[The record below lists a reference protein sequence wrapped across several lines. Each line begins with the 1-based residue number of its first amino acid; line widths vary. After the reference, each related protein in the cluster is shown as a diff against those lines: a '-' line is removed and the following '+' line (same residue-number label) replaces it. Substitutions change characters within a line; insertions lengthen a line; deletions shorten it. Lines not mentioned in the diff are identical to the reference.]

1 MTPEQKSRQNID
13 TLLIKAG
20 FIVQNRD
27 EFDRTANLGVV
38 VREFAMSD
46 GSFADYL
53 IFIDG
58 KACGVIEAKKAGLSL
73 SGVENQSRHYAKNL
87 PTNVRTHMDNEL
99 PFLFESNGTE
109 IYFTDLRD
117 TKSRSRRIFAFYRP
131 DFLAKILRE
140 DTLRNR
146 ILSMPSLKMA
156 NLRKC
161 QFDAINSLENSL
173 KNYKPRALIQMA
185 TGSGKTF
192 TACNF
197 IYRLIKFGGAK
208 RVLFLVDR
216 NNLGKQTKNEFEN
229 FHLNDE
235 NRKFSEVY
243 ITQHLNTNTI
253 DKDAKVV
260 ITTIQRMYS
269 MLSGD
274 EYYDEK
280 DEEISAYENYKSENK
295 NERIV
300 SYNPNIPIES
310 FDFIVVDECHRSI
323 YGEWRQVLEYFD
335 AFIIGLTATPSKQT
349 LGYFSANLVSQY
361 PLERSIIDGINVDCE
376 IFRIKTQISE
386 YGNIIQ
392 KGFSVPVMDKK
403 TRLKYYE
410 NLDENLEYQKTDLD
424 RSVVSINQIQTILEC
439 YKNAIFTELYPEREP
454 SFVPKTLIFAKDDNH
469 AENITRITREVFAQG
484 NDFCK
489 KITYNI
495 GNAKPEELIKAF
507 KTDPTFRIAVTVD
520 MIATGTDIKPLEVVI
535 FMRDVK
541 SSLYYEQMK
550 GRGVR
555 TINPND
561 LQTITPNAK
570 SKDKFYLIDAVGVSE
585 SKKTISA
592 PLERKK
598 GISLAKIL
606 ENVANGDTSDNT
618 LSSLAGRL
626 ARIEANISDDDKT
639 QISKMLDSKTLGQLA
654 SDILDTLDVDL
665 TQNLN
670 NDEIIAKKDEVLKPF
685 NKPIFR
691 KMLLDL
697 SQKSKLYIDDISPDT
712 VINAEFN
719 KNKANE
725 IIANFNDFINE
736 NKDEITAL
744 SIIYNKDYKNRKLTY
759 ELINELN
766 DKLKSNNLESFQI
779 WNSYALIKP
788 DKVKNNAKSTVERLT
803 NIIQLVKF
811 ALGFDDELR
820 EFSSIANSRF
830 ELWKGRQ
837 KNKGIIFDEK
847 QNEFLELIKDYIISN
862 SYLNLTDIQNFLG
875 DKGGIFKA
883 KTLFDNF
890 ESLLVELN
898 QTLVA

>member
-27 EFDRTANLGVV
+27 EFDRTADRGVV

-99 PFLFESNGTE
+99 PFLFESNGVE

-117 TKSRSRRIFAFYRP
+117 KKSRSRRIFAFYRP

-146 ILSMPSLKMA
+146 ILSMPSLQMA

-197 IYRLIKFGGAK
+197 IYRLIKFAGAK

-295 NERIV
+295 SERIV
-300 SYNPNIPIES
+300 SYNPDIPIES

-386 YGNIIQ
+386 YGNTIQ
-392 KGFSVPVMDKK
+392 KGFLVPVMDKK

-410 NLDENLEYQKTDLD
+410 SLDENLEYQKTDLD
-424 RSVVSINQIQTILEC
+424 RSVVSINQIRTILEC

-469 AENITRITREVFAQG
+469 AENITRITREVFGQG

-626 ARIEANISDDDKT
+626 VRIEANIGDDDKT
-639 QISKMLDSKTLGQLA
+639 QISKILDSKTLGQLA

-697 SQKSKLYIDDISPDT
+697 SQKI
-712 VINAEFN
+712 
-719 KNKANE
+719 
-725 IIANFNDFINE
+725 
-736 NKDEITAL
+736 
-744 SIIYNKDYKNRKLTY
+744 
-759 ELINELN
+759 
-766 DKLKSNNLESFQI
+766 
-779 WNSYALIKP
+779 
-788 DKVKNNAKSTVERLT
+788 
-803 NIIQLVKF
+803 
-811 ALGFDDELR
+811 
-820 EFSSIANSRF
+820 
-830 ELWKGRQ
+830 
-837 KNKGIIFDEK
+837 
-847 QNEFLELIKDYIISN
+847 
-862 SYLNLTDIQNFLG
+862 
-875 DKGGIFKA
+875 
-883 KTLFDNF
+883 KTLYR
-890 ESLLVELN
+890 
-898 QTLVA
+898 

>member
-13 TLLIKAG
+13 TLLIQAG

-27 EFDRTANLGVV
+27 EFDRTADRGVV

-99 PFLFESNGTE
+99 PFLFESNGVE

-117 TKSRSRRIFAFYRP
+117 KKSRSRRIFAFYRP
-131 DFLAKILRE
+131 DFLTKILRE

-146 ILSMPSLKMA
+146 ISSMPSLQMA

-197 IYRLIKFGGAK
+197 IYRLIKFAGAK

-295 NERIV
+295 SERIV
-300 SYNPNIPIES
+300 SYNRNIPIES

-386 YGNIIQ
+386 YGNTIK
-392 KGFSVPVMDKK
+392 KGFLVPVMDKK

-410 NLDENLEYQKTDLD
+410 SLDENLEYQKTDLD

-469 AENITRITREVFAQG
+469 AENITRITREVFGQG

-606 ENVANGDTSDNT
+606 ENVANGDTSDDT

-626 ARIEANISDDDKT
+626 VRIEANISDDDKT
-639 QISKMLDSKTLGQLA
+639 QISKILDSKTLGQLA

-697 SQKSKLYIDDISPDT
+697 SQKSKLYIDDISPDS

-766 DKLKSNNLESFQI
+766 DKLKSNNLDSFQI

-788 DKVKNNAKSTVERLT
+788 DKVKNNAKSIVGCLT

-837 KNKGIIFDEK
+837 KNKGIIFNEE
-847 QNEFLELIKDYIISN
+847 QNEFLELIKEYIISN
-862 SYLNLTDIQNFLG
+862 SYLDLADIQSFLG
-875 DKGGIFKA
+875 NKGGILKA
-883 KTLFDNF
+883 RTLFDNF
-890 ESLLVELN
+890 ENLLIELN
-898 QTLVA
+898 QALVA

>member
-117 TKSRSRRIFAFYRP
+117 IKSRSRRIFAFYRP

-295 NERIV
+295 SERIV
-300 SYNPNIPIES
+300 SYNSNIPIES

-349 LGYFSANLVSQY
+349 LGYFGANLVSQY

-386 YGNIIQ
+386 YGNTIQ
-392 KGFSVPVMDKK
+392 KGFLVPVMDKK
-403 TRLKYYE
+403 TRLKHYE
-410 NLDENLEYQKTDLD
+410 SLDENLEYQKTDLD

-439 YKNAIFTELYPEREP
+439 YKEAIFTELYPEREP

-639 QISKMLDSKTLGQLA
+639 QISKILDSKTLGQLA

-766 DKLKSNNLESFQI
+766 DKLKSNNLDSFQI

-847 QNEFLELIKDYIISN
+847 QNKFLELIKDYIISN
-862 SYLNLTDIQNFLG
+862 SYLDLADIQNFLG

-883 KTLFDNF
+883 KTLFNNF
-890 ESLLVELN
+890 DALLTELN
-898 QTLVA
+898 QVLVA

>member
-117 TKSRSRRIFAFYRP
+117 IKSRSRRIFAFYRP

-146 ILSMPSLKMA
+146 ISSMPSLQMA

-197 IYRLIKFGGAK
+197 IYRLIKFAGAK

-295 NERIV
+295 SELIV

-349 LGYFSANLVSQY
+349 LGYFGANLVSQY

-386 YGNIIQ
+386 YGNTIQ

-410 NLDENLEYQKTDLD
+410 SLDENLEYQKIDLD

-561 LQTITPNAK
+561 LQAITPNAK

-639 QISKMLDSKTLGQLA
+639 QISKILDSKTLGQLA

-766 DKLKSNNLESFQI
+766 DKLKSNNLDSFQI

-788 DKVKNNAKSTVERLT
+788 DKVKNNAKSTVKCLT

-862 SYLNLTDIQNFLG
+862 SYLNLTDIQNFLS

-890 ESLLVELN
+890 ENLLVELN

>member
-27 EFDRTANLGVV
+27 EFDRTADRGVV

-99 PFLFESNGTE
+99 PFLFESNGVE

-117 TKSRSRRIFAFYRP
+117 KKSRSRRIFAFYRP

-146 ILSMPSLKMA
+146 ILSMPSLQMA

-295 NERIV
+295 SERIV
-300 SYNPNIPIES
+300 SYNRNIPIES

-386 YGNIIQ
+386 YGNTIK
-392 KGFSVPVMDKK
+392 KGFLVPVMDKK

-410 NLDENLEYQKTDLD
+410 SLDENLEYQKTDLD

-439 YKNAIFTELYPEREP
+439 YKKAIFTELYPEREP

-469 AENITRITREVFAQG
+469 AENITRITREVFGQG

-606 ENVANGDTSDNT
+606 ENVANGDTSDDT

-626 ARIEANISDDDKT
+626 VRIEANISDDDKT
-639 QISKMLDSKTLGQLA
+639 QISKILDSKTLGQLA

-697 SQKSKLYIDDISPDT
+697 SQKSKLYIDDISPDS
-712 VINAEFN
+712 VIHMEFN

-766 DKLKSNNLESFQI
+766 DKLKSNNLDSVKI
-779 WNSYALIKP
+779 WNSYALVKP
-788 DKVKNNAKSTVERLT
+788 DKVKNNAKSIVGCLT

-837 KNKGIIFDEK
+837 KNKGIIFNEE
-847 QNEFLELIKDYIISN
+847 QNEFLELIKEYIISN
-862 SYLNLTDIQNFLG
+862 SYLDLADIQSFLG
-875 DKGGIFKA
+875 NKGGILKA
-883 KTLFDNF
+883 RTLFDNF
-890 ESLLVELN
+890 ENLLIELN
-898 QTLVA
+898 QALVA

>member
-1 MTPEQKSRQNID
+1 
-13 TLLIKAG
+13 
-20 FIVQNRD
+20 
-27 EFDRTANLGVV
+27 
-38 VREFAMSD
+38 
-46 GSFADYL
+46 
-53 IFIDG
+53 
-58 KACGVIEAKKAGLSL
+58 
-73 SGVENQSRHYAKNL
+73 
-87 PTNVRTHMDNEL
+87 
-99 PFLFESNGTE
+99 
-109 IYFTDLRD
+109 
-117 TKSRSRRIFAFYRP
+117 
-131 DFLAKILRE
+131 
-140 DTLRNR
+140 
-146 ILSMPSLKMA
+146 
-156 NLRKC
+156 
-161 QFDAINSLENSL
+161 
-173 KNYKPRALIQMA
+173 
-185 TGSGKTF
+185 
-192 TACNF
+192 
-197 IYRLIKFGGAK
+197 
-208 RVLFLVDR
+208 
-216 NNLGKQTKNEFEN
+216 
-229 FHLNDE
+229 
-235 NRKFSEVY
+235 
-243 ITQHLNTNTI
+243 
-253 DKDAKVV
+253 
-260 ITTIQRMYS
+260 
-269 MLSGD
+269 
-274 EYYDEK
+274 
-280 DEEISAYENYKSENK
+280 
-295 NERIV
+295 
-300 SYNPNIPIES
+300 
-310 FDFIVVDECHRSI
+310 
-323 YGEWRQVLEYFD
+323 
-335 AFIIGLTATPSKQT
+335 
-349 LGYFSANLVSQY
+349 
-361 PLERSIIDGINVDCE
+361 
-376 IFRIKTQISE
+376 
-386 YGNIIQ
+386 
-392 KGFSVPVMDKK
+392 
-403 TRLKYYE
+403 
-410 NLDENLEYQKTDLD
+410 
-424 RSVVSINQIQTILEC
+424 
-439 YKNAIFTELYPEREP
+439 
-454 SFVPKTLIFAKDDNH
+454 
-469 AENITRITREVFAQG
+469 
-484 NDFCK
+484 
-489 KITYNI
+489 
-495 GNAKPEELIKAF
+495 
-507 KTDPTFRIAVTVD
+507 
-520 MIATGTDIKPLEVVI
+520 
-535 FMRDVK
+535 
-541 SSLYYEQMK
+541 MK

-639 QISKMLDSKTLGQLA
+639 QISKILDSKTLGQLA

-691 KMLLDL
+691 KTLLDL

-766 DKLKSNNLESFQI
+766 DKLKSNNLYSFQI

-862 SYLNLTDIQNFLG
+862 SYLDLTDIQSFLS

-890 ESLLVELN
+890 ENLLVELN

>member
-73 SGVENQSRHYAKNL
+73 SGIENQSRHYAKNL

-280 DEEISAYENYKSENK
+280 DEEISAYENYKSESK
-295 NERIV
+295 SERIV

-349 LGYFSANLVSQY
+349 LGYFGANLVSQY

-386 YGNIIQ
+386 YGNTIQ
-392 KGFSVPVMDKK
+392 KGFLVPVMDKK

-410 NLDENLEYQKTDLD
+410 SLDENLEYQKTDLD

-766 DKLKSNNLESFQI
+766 DKLKSNNLDSFQI

-788 DKVKNNAKSTVERLT
+788 DKVKNNAKSTVEHLT

-862 SYLNLTDIQNFLG
+862 SYLDLTDIQNFLG

-890 ESLLVELN
+890 ENLLVELN

>member
-349 LGYFSANLVSQY
+349 LGYFGANLVSQY

-439 YKNAIFTELYPEREP
+439 YKEAIFTELYPEREP

-766 DKLKSNNLESFQI
+766 DKLKSNNLDSFQI

-890 ESLLVELN
+890 ENLLVELN

>member
-280 DEEISAYENYKSENK
+280 DEEISAYENYKSESK
-295 NERIV
+295 SERIV

-349 LGYFSANLVSQY
+349 LGYFGANLVSQY

-386 YGNIIQ
+386 YGNTIQ
-392 KGFSVPVMDKK
+392 KGFLVPVMDKK

-410 NLDENLEYQKTDLD
+410 SLDENLEYQKTDLD

-439 YKNAIFTELYPEREP
+439 YKKAIFTELYPEREP

-639 QISKMLDSKTLGQLA
+639 QISKILDSKTLGQLA

-766 DKLKSNNLESFQI
+766 DKLKSNNLYSFQI

-862 SYLNLTDIQNFLG
+862 SYLDLADIQSFLS

>member
-58 KACGVIEAKKAGLSL
+58 KACGIIEAKKAGLSL

-146 ILSMPSLKMA
+146 ILSMPSLKIA

-280 DEEISAYENYKSENK
+280 DEEISAYENYKSESK
-295 NERIV
+295 SERIV

-349 LGYFSANLVSQY
+349 LGYFGANLVSQY

-386 YGNIIQ
+386 YGNTIQ
-392 KGFSVPVMDKK
+392 KGFLVPVMDKK

-410 NLDENLEYQKTDLD
+410 SLDENLEYQKTDLD

-639 QISKMLDSKTLGQLA
+639 QISKILDSKTLGQLA

-691 KMLLDL
+691 KTLLDL

-766 DKLKSNNLESFQI
+766 DKLKSNNLDSFQI

-862 SYLNLTDIQNFLG
+862 SYLDLTDIQSFLS

>member
-58 KACGVIEAKKAGLSL
+58 KACGIIEAKKAGLSL

-131 DFLAKILRE
+131 DFLAKILKE

-146 ILSMPSLKMA
+146 ILSMPSLQMA

-349 LGYFSANLVSQY
+349 LGYFGANLVSQY

-386 YGNIIQ
+386 YGNTIQ
-392 KGFSVPVMDKK
+392 KGFLVPVMDKK

-410 NLDENLEYQKTDLD
+410 SLDENLEYQKTDLD

-439 YKNAIFTELYPEREP
+439 YKKAIFTELYPEREP

-639 QISKMLDSKTLGQLA
+639 QISKILDSKTLGQLA

-766 DKLKSNNLESFQI
+766 DKLKSNNLDSFQI

-862 SYLNLTDIQNFLG
+862 SYLDLADIQSFLS

>member
-146 ILSMPSLKMA
+146 ILSMPSLQMA

-295 NERIV
+295 SERIV

-349 LGYFSANLVSQY
+349 LGYFGANLVSQY

-386 YGNIIQ
+386 YGNTIQ
-392 KGFSVPVMDKK
+392 KGFLVPVMDKK

-410 NLDENLEYQKTDLD
+410 SLDENLEYQKTDLD

-439 YKNAIFTELYPEREP
+439 YKEAIFTELYPEREP

-561 LQTITPNAK
+561 LQAITPNAK

-639 QISKMLDSKTLGQLA
+639 QISKILDSKTLGQLA

-766 DKLKSNNLESFQI
+766 DKLKSNNLDSFQI

-862 SYLNLTDIQNFLG
+862 SYLDLTDIQNFLG

-890 ESLLVELN
+890 ENLLLELN

>member
-27 EFDRTANLGVV
+27 EFGRTANLGVV

-73 SGVENQSRHYAKNL
+73 SGVENQSHHYAKNL

-117 TKSRSRRIFAFYRP
+117 IKSRSRRIFAFYRP
-131 DFLAKILRE
+131 DFLAKILKE

-280 DEEISAYENYKSENK
+280 DEEISAYENYKSESK
-295 NERIV
+295 SERIV

-349 LGYFSANLVSQY
+349 LGYFGANLVSQY

-386 YGNIIQ
+386 YGNTIQ
-392 KGFSVPVMDKK
+392 KGFLVPVMDKK

-410 NLDENLEYQKTDLD
+410 SLDENLEYQKTDLD

-439 YKNAIFTELYPEREP
+439 YKKAIFTELYPEREP

-561 LQTITPNAK
+561 LQAITPNAK

-639 QISKMLDSKTLGQLA
+639 QISKILDSKTLGQLA

-766 DKLKSNNLESFQI
+766 DKLKSNNLDSFQI

-862 SYLNLTDIQNFLG
+862 SYLDLTDIQNFLG

-898 QTLVA
+898 QALVA

>member
-38 VREFAMSD
+38 VREFTMSD

-280 DEEISAYENYKSENK
+280 DEEISAYENYKSESK
-295 NERIV
+295 SERIV

-349 LGYFSANLVSQY
+349 LGYFGANLVSQY

-386 YGNIIQ
+386 YGNTIQ
-392 KGFSVPVMDKK
+392 KGFLVPVMDKK

-410 NLDENLEYQKTDLD
+410 SLDENLEYQKTDLD

-639 QISKMLDSKTLGQLA
+639 QISKILDSKTLGQLA

-766 DKLKSNNLESFQI
+766 DKLKSNNLDSFQI

-862 SYLNLTDIQNFLG
+862 SYLDLTDIQNFLS

-890 ESLLVELN
+890 ENLLVELN

>member
-73 SGVENQSRHYAKNL
+73 SGIENQSRHYAKNL

-280 DEEISAYENYKSENK
+280 DEEISAYENYKSESK
-295 NERIV
+295 SERIV

-349 LGYFSANLVSQY
+349 LGYFGANLVSQY

-386 YGNIIQ
+386 YGNTIQ

-410 NLDENLEYQKTDLD
+410 SLDENLEYQKTDLD

-639 QISKMLDSKTLGQLA
+639 QISKILDSKTLGQLA

-712 VINAEFN
+712 VINAKFN

-766 DKLKSNNLESFQI
+766 DKLKSNNLDSFQI

-788 DKVKNNAKSTVERLT
+788 DKVKNSAKSTVERLT

-862 SYLNLTDIQNFLG
+862 SYLDLADIQSFLS

-890 ESLLVELN
+890 ENLLVELN

>member
-295 NERIV
+295 GERIV

-349 LGYFSANLVSQY
+349 LGYFGANLVSQY

-386 YGNIIQ
+386 YGNTIQ

-410 NLDENLEYQKTDLD
+410 SLDENLEYQKTDLD

-439 YKNAIFTELYPEREP
+439 YKKAIFTELYPEREP

-639 QISKMLDSKTLGQLA
+639 QISKILDSKTLGQLA

-736 NKDEITAL
+736 NKDKITAL

-766 DKLKSNNLESFQI
+766 DKLKSNNLDSFQI

-788 DKVKNNAKSTVERLT
+788 DKVKNNDKSTVERLT

-862 SYLNLTDIQNFLG
+862 SYLDLADIQNFLG

-890 ESLLVELN
+890 ENLLVELN

>member
-27 EFDRTANLGVV
+27 EFDRTADRGVV

-99 PFLFESNGTE
+99 PFLFESNGVE

-117 TKSRSRRIFAFYRP
+117 KKSRSRRIFAFYRP

-146 ILSMPSLKMA
+146 ILSMPSLQMA

-197 IYRLIKFGGAK
+197 IYRLIKFAGAK

-295 NERIV
+295 SERIV

-386 YGNIIQ
+386 YGNTIK
-392 KGFSVPVMDKK
+392 KGFLVPVMDKK

-410 NLDENLEYQKTDLD
+410 SLDENLEYQKTDLD

-439 YKNAIFTELYPEREP
+439 YKKAIFTELYPEREP

-469 AENITRITREVFAQG
+469 AENITRITREVFGQG

-606 ENVANGDTSDNT
+606 ENVANGDTSDDT

-626 ARIEANISDDDKT
+626 VRIEANISDDDKT
-639 QISKMLDSKTLGQLA
+639 QISKILDSKTLGQLA

-670 NDEIIAKKDEVLKPF
+670 NDEIIAKKDEVLTPF

-697 SQKSKLYIDDISPDT
+697 SQKSKLYIDDISPDS
-712 VINAEFN
+712 VIHMEFN

-725 IIANFNDFINE
+725 IITNFNDFINE

-766 DKLKSNNLESFQI
+766 DKLKSNNLDSFQI
-779 WNSYALIKP
+779 WNSYVLIKP
-788 DKVKNNAKSTVERLT
+788 DKVKNNAKSIVGCLT

-811 ALGFDDELR
+811 ALGFDDELM
-820 EFSSIANSRF
+820 EFSSVANSRF

-837 KNKGIIFDEK
+837 KNKGIIFDEE
-847 QNEFLELIKDYIISN
+847 QNEFLELIKEYIISN
-862 SYLNLTDIQNFLG
+862 SYLDLADIQSFLS
-875 DKGGIFKA
+875 DKGGILKA

-890 ESLLVELN
+890 ESLLIELN
-898 QTLVA
+898 QALVA

>member
-117 TKSRSRRIFAFYRP
+117 IKSRSRRIFAFYRP

-295 NERIV
+295 SERIV
-300 SYNPNIPIES
+300 SYNSNIPIES

-349 LGYFSANLVSQY
+349 LGYFGANLVSQY

-386 YGNIIQ
+386 YGNTIQ
-392 KGFSVPVMDKK
+392 KGFLVPVMDKK

-410 NLDENLEYQKTDLD
+410 SLDENLEYQKTDLD

-439 YKNAIFTELYPEREP
+439 YKEAIFTELYPEREP

-639 QISKMLDSKTLGQLA
+639 QISKILDSKTLGQLA

-766 DKLKSNNLESFQI
+766 DKLKSNNLDSFQI

-862 SYLNLTDIQNFLG
+862 SYLDLTDIQNFLG

>member
-1 MTPEQKSRQNID
+1 
-13 TLLIKAG
+13 
-20 FIVQNRD
+20 
-27 EFDRTANLGVV
+27 
-38 VREFAMSD
+38 
-46 GSFADYL
+46 
-53 IFIDG
+53 
-58 KACGVIEAKKAGLSL
+58 
-73 SGVENQSRHYAKNL
+73 
-87 PTNVRTHMDNEL
+87 
-99 PFLFESNGTE
+99 
-109 IYFTDLRD
+109 
-117 TKSRSRRIFAFYRP
+117 
-131 DFLAKILRE
+131 
-140 DTLRNR
+140 
-146 ILSMPSLKMA
+146 
-156 NLRKC
+156 
-161 QFDAINSLENSL
+161 
-173 KNYKPRALIQMA
+173 
-185 TGSGKTF
+185 
-192 TACNF
+192 
-197 IYRLIKFGGAK
+197 
-208 RVLFLVDR
+208 
-216 NNLGKQTKNEFEN
+216 
-229 FHLNDE
+229 
-235 NRKFSEVY
+235 
-243 ITQHLNTNTI
+243 
-253 DKDAKVV
+253 
-260 ITTIQRMYS
+260 
-269 MLSGD
+269 
-274 EYYDEK
+274 
-280 DEEISAYENYKSENK
+280 
-295 NERIV
+295 
-300 SYNPNIPIES
+300 
-310 FDFIVVDECHRSI
+310 
-323 YGEWRQVLEYFD
+323 
-335 AFIIGLTATPSKQT
+335 
-349 LGYFSANLVSQY
+349 
-361 PLERSIIDGINVDCE
+361 
-376 IFRIKTQISE
+376 
-386 YGNIIQ
+386 
-392 KGFSVPVMDKK
+392 MDKK

-410 NLDENLEYQKTDLD
+410 SLDENLEYQKTDLD

-439 YKNAIFTELYPEREP
+439 YKEAIFTELYPEREP

-639 QISKMLDSKTLGQLA
+639 QISKILDSKTLGQLA

-766 DKLKSNNLESFQI
+766 DKLKSNNLDSFQI

-862 SYLNLTDIQNFLG
+862 SYLDLADIQSFLS

-890 ESLLVELN
+890 ENLLVELN

>member
-13 TLLIKAG
+13 TLLIQAG

-27 EFDRTANLGVV
+27 EFDRTADHGVV

-99 PFLFESNGTE
+99 PFLFESNGVE

-117 TKSRSRRIFAFYRP
+117 KKSRSRRIFAFYRP

-146 ILSMPSLKMA
+146 ISSMPSLQMA

-197 IYRLIKFGGAK
+197 IYRLIKFAGAK

-295 NERIV
+295 SERIV
-300 SYNPNIPIES
+300 SYNPNIPIEN

-376 IFRIKTQISE
+376 IFRIQHYS
-386 YGNIIQ
+386 G
-392 KGFSVPVMDKK
+392 
-403 TRLKYYE
+403 
-410 NLDENLEYQKTDLD
+410 
-424 RSVVSINQIQTILEC
+424 
-439 YKNAIFTELYPEREP
+439 
-454 SFVPKTLIFAKDDNH
+454 
-469 AENITRITREVFAQG
+469 
-484 NDFCK
+484 
-489 KITYNI
+489 
-495 GNAKPEELIKAF
+495 
-507 KTDPTFRIAVTVD
+507 
-520 MIATGTDIKPLEVVI
+520 
-535 FMRDVK
+535 
-541 SSLYYEQMK
+541 
-550 GRGVR
+550 
-555 TINPND
+555 
-561 LQTITPNAK
+561 
-570 SKDKFYLIDAVGVSE
+570 
-585 SKKTISA
+585 
-592 PLERKK
+592 
-598 GISLAKIL
+598 
-606 ENVANGDTSDNT
+606 
-618 LSSLAGRL
+618 
-626 ARIEANISDDDKT
+626 
-639 QISKMLDSKTLGQLA
+639 
-654 SDILDTLDVDL
+654 
-665 TQNLN
+665 
-670 NDEIIAKKDEVLKPF
+670 
-685 NKPIFR
+685 
-691 KMLLDL
+691 
-697 SQKSKLYIDDISPDT
+697 
-712 VINAEFN
+712 
-719 KNKANE
+719 
-725 IIANFNDFINE
+725 
-736 NKDEITAL
+736 
-744 SIIYNKDYKNRKLTY
+744 
-759 ELINELN
+759 
-766 DKLKSNNLESFQI
+766 
-779 WNSYALIKP
+779 
-788 DKVKNNAKSTVERLT
+788 
-803 NIIQLVKF
+803 
-811 ALGFDDELR
+811 
-820 EFSSIANSRF
+820 
-830 ELWKGRQ
+830 
-837 KNKGIIFDEK
+837 
-847 QNEFLELIKDYIISN
+847 
-862 SYLNLTDIQNFLG
+862 
-875 DKGGIFKA
+875 
-883 KTLFDNF
+883 
-890 ESLLVELN
+890 
-898 QTLVA
+898 

>member
-99 PFLFESNGTE
+99 PFLFESNSTE

-131 DFLAKILRE
+131 DFLAKILKE

-269 MLSGD
+269 MLSGN

-280 DEEISAYENYKSENK
+280 DEEISAYENYKSESK
-295 NERIV
+295 SERIV

-349 LGYFSANLVSQY
+349 LGYFGANLVSQY

-386 YGNIIQ
+386 YGNTIQ

-410 NLDENLEYQKTDLD
+410 SLDENLEYQKTDLD

-639 QISKMLDSKTLGQLA
+639 QISKILDSKTLGQLA

-766 DKLKSNNLESFQI
+766 DKLKSNNLDSFQI

-837 KNKGIIFDEK
+837 KKKGIEFDEK

-862 SYLNLTDIQNFLG
+862 SYLDLADIQNFLG

>member
-349 LGYFSANLVSQY
+349 LGYFGANLVSQY

-386 YGNIIQ
+386 YGNTIQ

-410 NLDENLEYQKTDLD
+410 SLDENLEYQKTDLD

-439 YKNAIFTELYPEREP
+439 YKKAIFTELYPERKP

-618 LSSLAGRL
+618 LFSLAGRL

-639 QISKMLDSKTLGQLA
+639 QISKILDSKTLGQLA

-766 DKLKSNNLESFQI
+766 DKLKSNNLDSFQI

-862 SYLNLTDIQNFLG
+862 SYLDLADIQSFLS

-890 ESLLVELN
+890 ENLLVELN

>member
-117 TKSRSRRIFAFYRP
+117 IKSRSRRIFAFYRP

-197 IYRLIKFGGAK
+197 IYRLIKFAGAK

-295 NERIV
+295 SERIV

-349 LGYFSANLVSQY
+349 LGYFGANLVSQY

-386 YGNIIQ
+386 YGNTIQ
-392 KGFSVPVMDKK
+392 KGFLVPVMDKK

-439 YKNAIFTELYPEREP
+439 YKEAIFTELYPEREP

-469 AENITRITREVFAQG
+469 AENITRITREVFGQG

-592 PLERKK
+592 PLERKR

-639 QISKMLDSKTLGQLA
+639 QISKILDSKTLGQLA

-766 DKLKSNNLESFQI
+766 DKLKSNNLDSFQI

-788 DKVKNNAKSTVERLT
+788 DKVKNNAKSTVKCLT

-862 SYLNLTDIQNFLG
+862 SYLDLADIQNFLS